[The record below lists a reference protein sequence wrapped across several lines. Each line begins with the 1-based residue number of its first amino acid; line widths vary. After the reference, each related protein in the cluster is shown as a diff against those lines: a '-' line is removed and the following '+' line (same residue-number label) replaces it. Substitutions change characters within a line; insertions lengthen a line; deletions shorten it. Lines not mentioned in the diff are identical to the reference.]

1 MIDNKKVLHITY
13 ETLYS
18 PNGVSSHVRNLADSR
33 ENTKVITI
41 RNKFKTKTH
50 TKEFNLNAHTKFNEV
65 TYVSMTNWILVL
77 RGIKKADVVHLH
89 LTNFFG
95 LLLLFISFFFKKKIV
110 FTFHTVPILKPNFKI
125 FLEALRVIIVYNL
138 MVIFSSCLIILSTS
152 QKNEIDKYILFRCP
166 LNKKSKI
173 INGFINT
180 ELRKKSKKGNQLVLL
195 YVGRL
200 EVEKGFLDFLK
211 VLINLKN
218 ENVITYIVG
227 EGSLVNKIPKNLLN
241 IVYLGCLDNNQV
253 LDQMLNSDILISC
266 SHNEAFPV
274 TILEAM
280 SQWNAVVS
288 TDLPTVKS
296 FLQEGRNAY
305 FFPVGDIK
313 KACEVIK
320 LLIRDGNTLLNL
332 KENNHKD
339 VQKFLLK
346 NQLPLYL
353 NIYNQ

>member
-18 PNGVSSHVRNLADSR
+18 PNGVSSHVRNLADSI
-33 ENTKVITI
+33 ENTKAITI

-50 TKEFNLNAHTKFNEV
+50 AKEFNLNARTKFNEV
-65 TYVSMTNWILVL
+65 THISKGGIALTL
-77 RGIKKADVVHLH
+77 REIQESEIVHLH
-89 LTNFFG
+89 LTNFFS
-95 LLLLFISFFFKKKIV
+95 LFILFCTKFFKKKIIC
-110 FTFHTVPILKPNFKI
+110 TFHTVPIFRPNFKL
-125 FLEALRVIIVYNL
+125 FLEASRVVFVYNF
-138 MVIFSSCLIILSTS
+138 MVIFSSNLILLSTS
-152 QKNEIDKYILFRCP
+152 QKDEINKYILFRSL
-166 LNKKSKI
+166 LNKKSQI

-180 ELRKKSKKGNQLVLL
+180 ELRKKNKMENELVLL

-200 EVEKGFLDFLK
+200 EVEKGFLDLLE

-218 ENVITYIVG
+218 EKVITYIVG
-227 EGSLVNKIPKNLLN
+227 EGSLVDKIPKNLLN
-241 IVYLGCLDNNQV
+241 VVYLGCLDNNQV
-253 LDQMLNSDILISC
+253 LDQMLNSDILVSF

-288 TDLPTVKS
+288 SDLPTIKS
-296 FLQEGRNAY
+296 FLQDGRNAY

-313 KACEVIK
+313 KACEEIM
-320 LLIRDGNTLLNL
+320 LLIRDRNTLLNL
-332 KENNHKD
+332 KENNYKD

-353 NIYNQ
+353 NIYNE